1 MTARIIHMHLQRLEA
16 REDGLASLTK
26 AELDELIWPG
36 AFSFDGAA
44 SLAGWVG
51 THGWPRRRLPR
62 KPTNR
67 TNSIDPRNHSAVIS
81 PKRDRCPCHW
91 AVNPEPAPNAHPG
104 ATMRMGVNRPNHD
117 PSRAVRNRAGRAQI
131 QTKPRAFGGKR
142 VGRRWGEVKCAEIS
156 KRPGSP

>member
-62 KPTNR
+62 KRLHRSDLIRSEQPLSAR
-67 TNSIDPRNHSAVIS
+67 SRMSIWAAAFCGARPPR
-81 PKRDRCPCHW
+81 
-91 AVNPEPAPNAHPG
+91 
-104 ATMRMGVNRPNHD
+104 
-117 PSRAVRNRAGRAQI
+117 
-131 QTKPRAFGGKR
+131 
-142 VGRRWGEVKCAEIS
+142 
-156 KRPGSP
+156 